1 MCCCFIARQENQEQV
16 HRWDLGSREPSRSDH
31 LSTPWLSRGLG
42 SELPAAVALLG
53 LVPTRAGL
61 APAWVLGIS
70 ASVIAQTSRLIQL
83 R

>member
-1 MCCCFIARQENQEQV
+1 MAEVAGREQGEGFQEAARREMCCCFIACQENQEQV

-53 LVPTRAGL
+53 LVPT
-61 APAWVLGIS
+61 
-70 ASVIAQTSRLIQL
+70 
-83 R
+83 